1 MGASVLIGAL
11 ELGLLYAIMGFGV
24 YLSFRV
30 LNIPDLTIDG
40 SFTCGCAAAAMC
52 TLAAHPYLG
61 LAAAFLCGMCCGL
74 VTGLLMTKL
83 HIQPILSGIL
93 TMTALYSVNLRIQ
106 GGLPNVSLFG
116 RETIFTQ
123 AQEIFGREAA
133 SMIVIVGMLTAVAV
147 ILYLFLHTQLGMG
160 MRATGSNEAMVRA
173 SSISADRMKILGL
186 ALANGIIALAGG
198 LLAQYQSFADVNSS
212 TGKMV
217 LGLASIIVGE
227 AFFGHGTILR
237 SFISVIVGSIIYRF
251 LLTFA
256 LQFGLSASDLNL
268 FSAALVAIAISLP
281 FLKKRRKPY
290 ARS

>member
-30 LNIPDLTIDG
+30 LNIPDLTICG

-52 TLAAHPYLG
+52 TLAAPPYLG
-61 LAAAFLCGMCCGL
+61 LAAAFICGMCCGL

-93 TMTALYSVNLRIQ
+93 TMTAVYSVNLRIQ

-133 SMIVIVGMLTAVAV
+133 SMIVIVGMLTAVAYV
-147 ILYLFLHTQLGMG
+147 VMW
-160 MRATGSNEAMVRA
+160 
-173 SSISADRMKILGL
+173 IS
-186 ALANGIIALAGG
+186 
-198 LLAQYQSFADVNSS
+198 
-212 TGKMV
+212 
-217 LGLASIIVGE
+217 
-227 AFFGHGTILR
+227 
-237 SFISVIVGSIIYRF
+237 
-251 LLTFA
+251 
-256 LQFGLSASDLNL
+256 
-268 FSAALVAIAISLP
+268 
-281 FLKKRRKPY
+281 
-290 ARS
+290 